1 MFRFVTKIFLLL
13 LAVCF
18 MLSPVAAADVGSSQT
33 TVTLVVDRPT
43 EDVVSRIIIT
53 ADDSVR
59 DVGYAVTLN
68 GVQCSDAFEIA
79 GNVQNTVTVKILT
92 VPEWATP
99 NITLRYNSDIAM
111 SHQNPF
117 TFIVDTHSTAT
128 TLIVHLAFDGENPAD
143 VPTNPG
149 ENPTDTPTRP
159 VNPGTPSVPDIP
171 STDDPTEPDVPEQPD
186 TPGTDEPGS
195 DTPGSDDYYRP
206 ILPPAGFVYNIA
218 GFIPLAAGFLLLFL
232 LFAFRGN
239 LVYRILR
246 KQAKKNGHKPEKE
259 TLKATAAGV
268 AALIRNEDLYP
279 EWRKNSETTARLTA
293 DISRVLDE
301 THYPPEI
308 PRGIV
313 VARIIKAAKGRI
325 NRHRL

>member
-1 MFRFVTKIFLLL
+1 MVKIFVKFLCLIFSILFIVIVAPVSATDMGQTPVTVSVSGVYITTDDVVQNVGYFVNDKTRVTWIPISTSGDTISIRLSSLPYGKLLK
-13 LAVCF
+13 
-18 MLSPVAAADVGSSQT
+18 T
-33 TVTLVVDRPT
+33 VVDDGEVRELIGHPVTITVEPHT
-43 EDVVSRIIIT
+43 EPMSIRIHLSLI
-53 ADDSVR
+53 DD
-59 DVGYAVTLN
+59 
-68 GVQCSDAFEIA
+68 
-79 GNVQNTVTVKILT
+79 
-92 VPEWATP
+92 P
-99 NITLRYNSDIAM
+99 NAPPK
-111 SHQNPF
+111 NPF
-117 TFIVDTHSTAT
+117 SGI
-128 TLIVHLAFDGENPAD
+128 
-143 VPTNPG
+143 
-149 ENPTDTPTRP
+149 
-159 VNPGTPSVPDIP
+159 IP
-171 STDDPTEPDVPEQPD
+171 SIIPNEPEQPED
-186 TPGTDEPGS
+186 PEKP

-268 AALIRNEDLYP
+268 VALIRNEELYP

>member
-1 MFRFVTKIFLLL
+1 MVKIFVKFLCLIFSILFIVIVAPVSATDMGQTPVTVSVSGVYITTDDVVQNVGYFVNDKTRVTWIPISTSGDTISIRLSSLPYGKLLK
-13 LAVCF
+13 
-18 MLSPVAAADVGSSQT
+18 T
-33 TVTLVVDRPT
+33 VVDDGEVRELIGHPVTITVEPHT
-43 EDVVSRIIIT
+43 EPMSIRIHLSLI
-53 ADDSVR
+53 DD
-59 DVGYAVTLN
+59 
-68 GVQCSDAFEIA
+68 
-79 GNVQNTVTVKILT
+79 
-92 VPEWATP
+92 P
-99 NITLRYNSDIAM
+99 NAPPK
-111 SHQNPF
+111 NPF
-117 TFIVDTHSTAT
+117 SGI
-128 TLIVHLAFDGENPAD
+128 
-143 VPTNPG
+143 
-149 ENPTDTPTRP
+149 
-159 VNPGTPSVPDIP
+159 IP
-171 STDDPTEPDVPEQPD
+171 SIIPNEPEQPED
-186 TPGTDEPGS
+186 PENP
-195 DTPGSDDYYRP
+195 DTPGSDEPYRP

-268 AALIRNEDLYP
+268 VALIRNEELYP

-301 THYPPEI
+301 TQYPAEI

>member
-1 MFRFVTKIFLLL
+1 MTSASNQALVLLFTVIL
-13 LAVCF
+13 FSVLVSGC
-18 MLSPVAAADVGSSQT
+18 SGDDSYT
-33 TVTLVVDRPT
+33 TVTLN
-43 EDVVSRIIIT
+43 IT
-53 ADDSVR
+53 AVSSSLIVIVDDAVKNIGYTVNGEVNATSVPISLEGETIEIIPHSLPSGTLLNSTFQYLGITKSS
-59 DVGYAVTLN
+59 VGTFFKEDFPKYPIPISIYVYL
-68 GVQCSDAFEIA
+68 SLE
-79 GNVQNTVTVKILT
+79 T
-92 VPEWATP
+92 VPSPPGSGGGSGSGTIP
-99 NITLRYNSDIAM
+99 S
-111 SHQNPF
+111 
-117 TFIVDTHSTAT
+117 
-128 TLIVHLAFDGENPAD
+128 
-143 VPTNPG
+143 VP
-149 ENPTDTPTRP
+149 D
-159 VNPGTPSVPDIP
+159 TPSVPD
-171 STDDPTEPDVPEQPD
+171 VPENPD
-186 TPGTDEPGS
+186 TPFFPENPDTPGS

-239 LVYRILR
+239 LVYRLLR
-246 KQAKKNGHKPEKE
+246 KQAKKNGYKPEKE

-268 AALIRNEDLYP
+268 VALIRNEELYP